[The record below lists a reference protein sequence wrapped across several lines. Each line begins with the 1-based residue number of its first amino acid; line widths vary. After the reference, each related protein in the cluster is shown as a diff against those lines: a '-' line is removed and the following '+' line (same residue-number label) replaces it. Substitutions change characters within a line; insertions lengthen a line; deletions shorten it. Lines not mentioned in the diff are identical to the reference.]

1 VVECSLVA
9 TGIRSQDG
17 DMKTTGNTIFMTG
30 GTSGIGLELARR
42 FRDLG
47 NTVIISG
54 RRKDLLDTIAAQD
67 GIEGIY
73 LDVAD
78 PASITAAFEQ
88 VTSTHDVNVL
98 VTMAGIMQ
106 IEDLRDPGH
115 LPTAE
120 QTIDINLLGT
130 IRTIAT
136 FTPYLLKQ
144 ADPVILTVS
153 SGLASVP
160 LTITPTYSATKAA
173 IHSYTQSLRIQL
185 ANTGIQ
191 VIEIV
196 PPAVQTTLMNQ
207 EEDDHAMPLQQYADE
222 TMTLLQQQPDADEIL
237 VDRVRFLRHA
247 ERENRYDDVLTTLNP
262 ANAAPKA

>member
-1 VVECSLVA
+1 
-9 TGIRSQDG
+9 
-17 DMKTTGNTIFMTG
+17 MKTTGNTIFMTG

-54 RRKDLLDTIAAQD
+54 RRQELLDTIAAED
-67 GIEGIY
+67 GIEGVT

-78 PASITAAFEQ
+78 PASIAAAFDQ
-88 VTSTHDVNVL
+88 VTSRYDVNVL
-98 VTMAGIMQ
+98 ITMAGIMLP
-106 IEDLRDPGH
+106 EDLRDPKH
-115 LPTAE
+115 VATAE

-130 IRTIAT
+130 IRTIAA
-136 FTPYLLKQ
+136 FVPYLLKQ
-144 ADPVILTVS
+144 RDPAILTVS

-185 ANTGIQ
+185 AGTGLQ
-191 VIEIV
+191 VIEVV
-196 PPAVQTTLMNQ
+196 PPAVRTTLLNQ
-207 EEDDHAMPLQQYADE
+207 KNDERAMPLDEYLDE
-222 TMTLLQQQPDADEIL
+222 TMRLLQDQPAAEEIL

-247 ERENRYDDVLTTLNP
+247 EREGRYDDVVAALNLP
-262 ANAAPKA
+262 H

>member
-1 VVECSLVA
+1 
-9 TGIRSQDG
+9 
-17 DMKTTGNTIFMTG
+17 MTG

-54 RRKDLLDTIAAQD
+54 RRKDLLDKIAAED
-67 GIEGIY
+67 GIEGIP

-78 PASITAAFEQ
+78 PASIAAAFEQ

-106 IEDLRDPGH
+106 VEDLRDPGH
-115 LPTAE
+115 LATAE
-120 QTIDINLLGT
+120 QTITINLLGT
-130 IRTIAT
+130 IRAVAA

-144 ADPVILTVS
+144 RDPVILTVS

-185 ANTGIQ
+185 ADTGIQ
-191 VIEIV
+191 VIEMV

-207 EEDDHAMPLQQYADE
+207 EDDEHAMPLDEYLDE
-222 TMTLLQQQPDADEIL
+222 TMDILQQQPDADEIL
-237 VDRVRFLRHA
+237 VDRVRFLRDA
-247 ERENRYDDVLTTLNP
+247 ERENRYDAVVAALNSL
-262 ANAAPKA
+262 A

>member
-1 VVECSLVA
+1 
-9 TGIRSQDG
+9 
-17 DMKTTGNTIFMTG
+17 MTG

-54 RRKDLLDTIAAQD
+54 RRKDLLDQIAAED
-67 GIEGIY
+67 GIEGIP

-78 PASITAAFEQ
+78 PASIAAAFDQ

-106 IEDLRDPGH
+106 VEDLHDPGH
-115 LPTAE
+115 LATAE
-120 QTIDINLLGT
+120 QTITINLLGT
-130 IRTIAT
+130 IRAVAA

-144 ADPVILTVS
+144 RDPVILTVS

-173 IHSYTQSLRIQL
+173 IHSYTESLRIQL
-185 ANTGIQ
+185 AGTGIQ
-191 VIEIV
+191 VIELV

-207 EEDDHAMPLQQYADE
+207 QNNPQAMPVDDYLTE
-222 TMTLLQQQPDADEIL
+222 TIAILRDQPDVTEVQ
-237 VDRVRFLRHA
+237 VDRVKFLRLA
-247 ERENRYDDVLTTLNP
+247 ERTGAYDQTL
-262 ANAAPKA
+262 AAVNSH

>member
-1 VVECSLVA
+1 
-9 TGIRSQDG
+9 
-17 DMKTTGNTIFMTG
+17 MTG

-54 RRKDLLDTIAAQD
+54 RRQDLLDRIAAED
-67 GIEGIY
+67 GIQGVP

-78 PASITAAFEQ
+78 PDSIAAAFAQ

-106 IEDLRDPGH
+106 VEDLRDPGH
-115 LPTAE
+115 LATAE
-120 QTIDINLLGT
+120 QTIAINLLGT
-130 IRTIAT
+130 IRTVAT

-185 ANTGIQ
+185 ADTPIQ
-191 VIEIV
+191 VIEVV
-196 PPAVQTTLMNQ
+196 PPAVQTALMNQ
-207 EEDDHAMPLQQYADE
+207 ENDEHAMPLDEYLDE
-222 TMTLLQQQPDADEIL
+222 TMTILQQHPDADEIL

-247 ERENRYDDVLTTLNP
+247 ERENRYDAVVAALNSV
-262 ANAAPKA
+262 A

>member
-1 VVECSLVA
+1 
-9 TGIRSQDG
+9 
-17 DMKTTGNTIFMTG
+17 MTG

-54 RRKDLLDTIAAQD
+54 RRKDLLDQIAAED
-67 GIEGIY
+67 GIEGIP

-78 PASITAAFEQ
+78 PASIAAAFDQ

-106 IEDLRDPGH
+106 VEDLHDPGH
-115 LPTAE
+115 LATAE
-120 QTIDINLLGT
+120 QTITINLLGT
-130 IRTIAT
+130 IRAVAA

-144 ADPVILTVS
+144 RDPVILTVS

-185 ANTGIQ
+185 ADTGIQ
-191 VIEIV
+191 VIEVV

-207 EEDDHAMPLQQYADE
+207 ENDDHAMPLDEYLDE
-222 TMTLLQQQPDADEIL
+222 TMTILQQQPNADEIL
-237 VDRVRFLRHA
+237 VDRVRFLRDA
-247 ERENRYDDVLTTLNP
+247 ERENRYDAVVAALNSLT
-262 ANAAPKA
+262 

>member
-1 VVECSLVA
+1 
-9 TGIRSQDG
+9 
-17 DMKTTGNTIFMTG
+17 MKPTGNTIFLTG
-30 GTSGIGLELARR
+30 GTSGIGLGLARK

-54 RRKDLLDTIAAQD
+54 RRKDLLDRIAAED
-67 GIEGIY
+67 GIEGIT

-78 PASITAAFEQ
+78 PASIAAAFEQ
-88 VTSTHDVNVL
+88 VTSTHEVNVL
-98 VTMAGIMQ
+98 ITMAGIMQ

-115 LPTAE
+115 LATAE

-130 IRTIAT
+130 IRTITA

-144 ADPVILTVS
+144 RDPAILTVS

-185 ANTGIQ
+185 ADSGVQ
-191 VIEIV
+191 VIEVV
-196 PPAVQTTLMNQ
+196 PPAVRTALLGQ
-207 EEDDHAMPLQQYADE
+207 EDDERAMPLDEYLSE
-222 TMTLLQQQPDADEIL
+222 TMELLQKHPEADEIL
-237 VDRVRFLRHA
+237 VDRVRFLRDA
-247 ERENRYDDVLTTLNP
+247 ERENRYDAVVAALNSVG
-262 ANAAPKA
+262 

>member
-1 VVECSLVA
+1 M
-9 TGIRSQDG
+9 R
-17 DMKTTGNTIFMTG
+17 TTGNTIFITG

-47 NTVIISG
+47 NTVIVSG
-54 RRKDLLDTIAAQD
+54 RRQDLLDTIAAED
-67 GIEGIY
+67 GIEGIP

-78 PASITAAFEQ
+78 PASIAAAFAQ

-120 QTIDINLLGT
+120 QTIEINLLGT
-130 IRTIAT
+130 IRAVAT

-144 ADPVILTVS
+144 RDPVILTVS

-160 LTITPTYSATKAA
+160 LSITPTYSATKAA

-185 ANTGIQ
+185 ADTGIQ
-191 VIEIV
+191 VIEVV
-196 PPAVQTTLMNQ
+196 PPAVRTALMNQ
-207 EEDDHAMPLQQYADE
+207 ENDERSMPLDVYLDE
-222 TMTLLQQQPDADEIL
+222 TMSLLQQQPDADEIL
-237 VDRVRFLRHA
+237 VDRVRILRDA
-247 ERENRYDDVLTTLNP
+247 ERENRYAQILEFLNQP
-262 ANAAPKA
+262 H

>member
-1 VVECSLVA
+1 VAERSLVA
-9 TGIRSQDG
+9 VGIRAQAG
-17 DMKTTGNTIFMTG
+17 VMKTTGNTIFMTG

-54 RRKDLLDTIAAQD
+54 RRQDLLDTIAAED
-67 GIEGIY
+67 GIEGVAI
-73 LDVAD
+73 DVAD
-78 PASITAAFEQ
+78 PASIAAAFDK

-98 VTMAGIMQ
+98 ITMAGIMQ
-106 IEDLRDPGH
+106 AEDLRDPDH
-115 LPTAE
+115 LATAE

-130 IRTIAT
+130 IRTVAT
-136 FTPYLLKQ
+136 FVPYLLKQ
-144 ADPVILTVS
+144 RDPAILTVS

-185 ANTGIQ
+185 ADTGIQ
-191 VIEIV
+191 VIEVV
-196 PPAVQTTLMNQ
+196 PPAVRTTLMNQ
-207 EEDDHAMPLQQYADE
+207 TDDERAMPLDEYLDE
-222 TMTLLQQQPDADEIL
+222 TMRLLQDQPAADEIL

-247 ERENRYDDVLTTLNP
+247 ERENRYDQVIGVLNSVH
-262 ANAAPKA
+262 